1 MQLVQLIDSR
11 LSNFKNEIKKMSG
24 DEIKIE
30 NRNKIVNFLKK
41 ILEFNY
47 LNKKGQGLKI
57 FTPQQMLSRLPIS
70 LAQLK
75 AWNNSDRLENEI
87 RDLLYSLYH
96 SKKLS
101 KTNYKH
107 LNRII

>member
-11 LSNFKNEIKKMSG
+11 LSKFKNEIKKMSG

-30 NRNKIVNFLKK
+30 NRNKIVIFLKK

-107 LNRII
+107 LNGII

>member
-11 LSNFKNEIKKMSG
+11 LSNFKNEIEKMSG

-57 FTPQQMLSRLPIS
+57 LTPQQMLSRLPIS

-75 AWNNSDRLENEI
+75 AWNNSDRLQNEI
-87 RDLLYSLYH
+87 RDLLYSLHH
-96 SKKLS
+96 SNKLS

-107 LNRII
+107 LNGII